1 MANDTRSMSEQF
13 RASSH
18 QIESLIGKANLHPL
32 GLNFLLE
39 GDLCA
44 VAITF
49 GVTVFA
55 VEAARDNLQNLRPNG
70 SREED

>member
-1 MANDTRSMSEQF
+1 MSKEF
-13 RASSH
+13 HAH
-18 QIESLIGKANLHPL
+18 PAQIDSLIEKARNHPR
-32 GLNFLLE
+32 GINFLLE

-55 VEAARDNLQNLRPNG
+55 IEAARDNLRKPNETKENE
-70 SREED
+70 S